1 MSEKIHQLIEQIRMK
16 YNRLNDQFME
26 QKSINIGLQ
35 DEVTNSRSQLKERDE
50 KIIALEAKIDEL
62 ESTRNETS
70 EQVITGSE
78 GTMISDE
85 QIDELVKEID
95 YCIGQLK
102 E

>member
-1 MSEKIHQLIEQIRMK
+1 MSEKIHQLIDQIRAK
-16 YNRLNDQFME
+16 YNRLNGQFVE
-26 QKSINIGLQ
+26 QKSINVALQ
-35 DEVTNSRSQLKERDE
+35 DEVTNSQSQLKERDE

-62 ESTRNETS
+62 ESTKNETS